1 MSGSPPILAIPV
13 AELVLAYSEG
23 RFPMC
28 HDDGEL
34 YWHDPD
40 PRAVF
45 SLEGLTANARAQ
57 RAFRQAGFTFTRDQA
72 FDRVIRGCA
81 DREESWIDE
90 RIIASFQA
98 LHAAGYAHSVETWE
112 GDDLVGGI
120 YGVAL
125 RGAFF
130 GESMFSRRTNAG
142 KAAFFA
148 LVRRL
153 QERGFKLFDT
163 QYINAFTAQLGAI
176 EITRAL
182 FRDRL
187 DAALKHDAW
196 F

>member
-1 MSGSPPILAIPV
+1 MSRPPEQTVIPV
-13 AELVLAYSEG
+13 KVLLEAYSLG

-28 HDDGEL
+28 HEDGEL

-40 PRAVF
+40 PRAIFPLDRVRPNVR
-45 SLEGLTANARAQ
+45 LQ
-57 RAFRQAGFTFTRDQA
+57 RALRSSGFRIEHDTA
-72 FDRVIRGCA
+72 FDQVIRACA
-81 DREESWIDE
+81 DREETWIDE
-90 RIIASFQA
+90 RIIGSFMG
-98 LHAAGYAHSVETWE
+98 LHLAGYAHSVECWW
-112 GDDLVGGI
+112 GDELVGGI

-125 RGAFF
+125 CGAFF

-148 LVRRL
+148 LAEHL
-153 QERGFKLFDT
+153 QRQGHVLFDS
-163 QYINAFTAQLGAI
+163 QYINEFTVQLGAV

-187 DAALKHDAW
+187 QAALLLDVH